1 VEKIFFP
8 FKLNHWSQL
17 KSYQK
22 KGFASYRTIKKPFW
36 TIKQEGCLSSISI
49 DLTSTLQELKELKE
63 SVQYKVPI
71 LLAYKNTLNSLF
83 F

>member
-1 VEKIFFP
+1 MICP
-8 FKLNHWSQL
+8 YH
-17 KSYQK
+17 
-22 KGFASYRTIKKPFW
+22 RTIKEGFW
-36 TIKQEGCLSSISI
+36 ARNLIKAVLSIST